1 MFTSRHS
8 LFTLA
13 VACLSVA
20 LQACGSAGDGAG
32 GLGSVWTATT
42 DTIGDTIH
50 VFTEHGQIWESNARL
65 VSEISIGVL
74 DGDPQYQFGNIRAIA
89 VGADGRLYVLDGH
102 GPVLRMYA
110 ADGTWVQNV
119 GREGEGPG
127 EYKQPDSGLEM
138 RPDGKILLRDPGNGR
153 ISIYD
158 SGGEYEGSWPLTGG
172 LNTESPM
179 VVTRD
184 GAALTLV
191 IKNLGTSVMEWQR
204 GLARYHL
211 DGTTDTLDIPDL
223 SYEEAIISGESEGSS
238 STNNVPYTPEQQYTY
253 SPLGYFITGISE
265 DYSFQLLHEDGPVIE
280 IGRDYEPVP
289 VLADDASIRRRQ
301 ITKNFRDN
309 FPGWSWNGPPI
320 PDVKPP
326 YSDLLTS
333 EEGRIWV
340 RVHVPSERY
349 MTAEDQRA
357 EEDRLDRPVNPY
369 REPVVFDVFE
379 AMGEYLGRVE
389 TPIGFTVYPKPIIR
403 DMTVWGVIRDELDVA
418 RLHRFRVEFD
428 SEISD

>member
-1 MFTSRHS
+1 MFSGRHG
-8 LFTLA
+8 LFTIA
-13 VACLSVA
+13 VASLSVA
-20 LQACGSAGDGAG
+20 FQACGSAGDETG
-32 GLGSVWTATT
+32 GLGSAWTATT
-42 DTIGDTIH
+42 DTIGDTIR
-50 VFTEHGQIWESNARL
+50 VFTEHGQIWESNAHL

-74 DGDPQYQFGNIRAIA
+74 DGEPQYQFGNIRAIA
-89 VGADGRLYVLDGH
+89 VGADGRMYVLDGH

-127 EYKQPDSGLEM
+127 EYKQPDSGLAM
-138 RPDGKILLRDPGNGR
+138 RPDGKLLLRDPGNGR

-158 SGGEYEGSWPLTGG
+158 SGVYEGSWPLTGG
-172 LNTESPM
+172 LNTSSPM

-184 GAALTLV
+184 GATLTLV

-223 SYEEAIISGESEGSS
+223 GYEEAIISGESEGSS

-265 DYSFQLLHEDGPVIE
+265 DYSFKLLHEDGPVIE

-289 VLADDASIRRRQ
+289 VMADEASIQRRQ
-301 ITKNFRDN
+301 ITQNFRDN

-320 PDVKPP
+320 PDIKPP

-333 EEGRIWV
+333 EGGRIWV
-340 RVHVPSERY
+340 RVHAESQRY
-349 MTAEDQRA
+349 LSAEDQRA
-357 EEDRLDRPVNPY
+357 EETRLERPVNPY
-369 REPVVFDVFE
+369 REPIVFE
-379 AMGEYLGRVE
+379 VFEPTGEYLGRVE
-389 TPIGFTVYPKPIIR
+389 TPPGFTVYPRPIIR

-418 RLHRFRVEFD
+418 RLHRFRVDFSMTNGD
-428 SEISD
+428 